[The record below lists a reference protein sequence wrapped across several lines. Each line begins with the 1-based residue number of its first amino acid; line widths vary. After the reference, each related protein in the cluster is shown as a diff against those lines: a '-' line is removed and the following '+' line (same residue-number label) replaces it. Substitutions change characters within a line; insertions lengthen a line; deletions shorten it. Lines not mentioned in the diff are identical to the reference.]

1 MSRPN
6 RLYRTLIEEVMYP
19 PHDPRKASS
28 EYRSTHKK
36 LVVEMDEPCW
46 ICGVRHSNV
55 VKMPAIE
62 QRKWQLETHH
72 SELEWAAEMA
82 FERDPEMLAKIIAD
96 LNGQSPQ
103 EFLATIVSDLHERVH
118 GDDPKALRE
127 FLDSEGNMLILCA
140 THHRGART
148 GIHMVSYPAWKLQR
162 YQHGGGFHFING
174 PDRPN

>member
-1 MSRPN
+1 MSELKRQ
-6 RLYRTLIEEVMYP
+6 LLEDIFYP

-28 EYRSTHKK
+28 EYHRTHKK

-46 ICGVRHSNV
+46 ICGVRHSDV
-55 VKMPAIE
+55 VKMPTVVE

-82 FERDPEMLAKIIAD
+82 FERDPEMLAKIVAD
-96 LNGQSPQ
+96 LNGQTPQ
-103 EFLATIVSDLHERVH
+103 EYLATIVSDLHERVH
-118 GDDPKALRE
+118 GSDGAALRE

-140 THHRGART
+140 THHRGSRT

-162 YQHGGGFHFING
+162 WQTAHGWQFINQ
-174 PDRPN
+174 PQ